1 MITVKNLTKIYQVH
15 TRQKNFFLDV
25 FARQYKEIH
34 ALNNISFDIG
44 EDELVGFIGPN
55 GAGKTTTLKIL
66 SGILYPTSGMVSV
79 MNTTPFE
86 KNIRFLKQIAF
97 VMGQRNQL
105 IWDLSTR
112 DSLQLQKT
120 IYEINDEDFKKNVGE
135 LTELLDA
142 NDLLDKP
149 VKTLSLGQRMK
160 MELVVG
166 LLHRPKIIFFDEPT
180 IGLDIFS
187 QEAIR
192 NFIKSYQS
200 ETKATIILTSHYL
213 EDVKRLA
220 KRLIIIHNGSIV
232 YDGSLSN
239 IVEQY
244 TVEKRVVVTLDKM
257 VNDTELRGIG
267 VPYTLSYPKVTFLIK
282 KGFLPEKI
290 KHITQSLPFSDL
302 TVEDES
308 IEEIIKTFFKEHHG
322 SSHT

>member
-1 MITVKNLTKIYQVH
+1 MITIKNLTKIYKVH
-15 TRQKNFFLDV
+15 TRRKNLFLDV

-86 KNIRFLKQIAF
+86 KEPRFLKRIAF

-120 IYEINDEDFKKNVGE
+120 IYEINDTNFKKNVNE

-142 NDLLDKP
+142 NQLLDKP

-180 IGLDIFS
+180 IGL
-187 QEAIR
+187 
-192 NFIKSYQS
+192 
-200 ETKATIILTSHYL
+200 
-213 EDVKRLA
+213 
-220 KRLIIIHNGSIV
+220 
-232 YDGSLSN
+232 
-239 IVEQY
+239 
-244 TVEKRVVVTLDKM
+244 
-257 VNDTELRGIG
+257 
-267 VPYTLSYPKVTFLIK
+267 TFLINN
-282 KGFLPEKI
+282 
-290 KHITQSLPFSDL
+290 SLICQL
-302 TVEDES
+302 
-308 IEEIIKTFFKEHHG
+308 
-322 SSHT
+322 